1 MPTAASR
8 GGATV
13 RYTAEDVAMVRGCL
27 RQKRREREKELAQ
40 RREDALAAARQAA
53 ELLRQRGA
61 KRVWLFGSLA
71 GSRTFWEHSDI
82 DLAVEGL
89 PPQENYWQLY
99 AELMKAAGPF
109 NLDLVLLEEAPP
121 DLQKAIL
128 TEGKEL

>member
-1 MPTAASR
+1 M
-8 GGATV
+8 

-40 RREDALAAARQAA
+40 RRGDALAVARRAA

-71 GSRTFWEHSDI
+71 GSGTFWEHSDI

-89 PPQENYWQLY
+89 PPQESFWQLY
-99 AELMKAAGPF
+99 AEIMKMAGPF
-109 NLDLVLLEEAPP
+109 SVDLVLLEEASP
-121 DLQKAIL
+121 DLRKAIL